1 MMLLFLKEKI
11 TSEQS
16 GLRSD
21 VVPVAGLE
29 PARPRALDFE
39 CFDHVC
45 PPLHSAVIRPPQT
58 IAITGF
64 CVISLDFSIVSK
76 MP

>member
-16 GLRSD
+16 GLCSD

-39 CFDHVC
+39 TSTSTDSIT
-45 PPLHSAVIRPPQT
+45 PASPVIVHDLR
-58 IAITGF
+58 
-64 CVISLDFSIVSK
+64 VDFK
-76 MP
+76 T